1 MEQMQLYA
9 GLDMHTETT
18 TGTIKDEKGNPIRVM
33 KVDTTKRGIKQL
45 FKRLKKKNIKAV
57 FEASRNWPYYAEL
70 IEPYSREIIMA
81 HPLRVRAIASARIKT
96 DEIDSNIL
104 ADLLRANLIPESYMP
119 SLEIVELRETLRY
132 RAFLSRT
139 RAALKT
145 KVRNIL
151 SREGKKCEFKDVTAK
166 KARLWI
172 NNLMLNELNRME
184 LDYIIGLMDN
194 LSREIEKYDMIV
206 DKEQYKYP
214 EVDILKSII
223 GIDTYSALLIIAEV
237 ADFTRFSTPSEL
249 AAYSGLIPSTYQSG
263 EGCYQGRITKQGS
276 KWLRWILTQ
285 CAWAAVKS
293 RKSHRLKRFY
303 LRLEKKKGKQKAIT
317 ATARKMLMIIWHLL
331 NKNEY
336 YAY

>member
-1 MEQMQLYA
+1 MEQMKLYA

-33 KVDTTKRGIKQL
+33 KVDTTKQGIRQL

-57 FEASRNWPYYAEL
+57 FEASRNWSYYAEL
-70 IEPYSREIIMA
+70 IKPYCEEVIMA

-104 ADLLRANLIPESYMP
+104 ADLVRADLIPESYMP
-119 SLEIVELRETLRY
+119 SMDIVELRETLRY
-132 RAFLSRT
+132 RAFLSRQ
-139 RAALKT
+139 RAGFKI

-151 SREGKKCEFKDVTAK
+151 SREGKKCEFTNITAK

-172 NNLMLNELNRME
+172 NNLELKELNRRE
-184 LDYIIGLMDN
+184 LGYILSLIDN
-194 LSREIEKYDMIV
+194 LSSEIEKHDQIIE
-206 DKEQYKYP
+206 KEQHKYP
-214 EVDILKSII
+214 EVDILKSIV
-223 GIDTYSALLIIAEV
+223 GIDTFSALLIIAEV
-237 ADFTRFSTPSEL
+237 GDFTRFHTPQQL

-285 CAWAAVKS
+285 CAHASVKS
-293 RKSHRLKRFY
+293 SKSHRLKRFY
-303 LRLEKKKGKQKAIT
+303 LRIQKKRGTQKAIT
-317 ATARKMLMIIWHLL
+317 ATARKTLTIIWHLL